1 MDADGSEARQLTPQ
15 GFIDSVLS
23 VSNDGRYIVF
33 HSTRGGGFDIWR
45 MDIDGG
51 NPKQLTFGNKN
62 YLPFI
67 SPDNRFVYYKSW
79 ENDVG
84 ELRRVS
90 IDGGEPE
97 SLNDK
102 ETSWGSFSPDGK
114 YFAASYKTDKHRLAV
129 FSAETNKVIKQF
141 DFPKNGLAYMGLHW
155 TPDSEAVAYR
165 DFNYG
170 YWLQPTGGGEP
181 QRMEG
186 LPKEKFYNFAW
197 SKDGKQFAFV
207 RGQEIRDV
215 VLFGNSAR

>member
-1 MDADGSEARQLTPQ
+1 
-15 GFIDSVLS
+15 
-23 VSNDGRYIVF
+23 
-33 HSTRGGGFDIWR
+33 
-45 MDIDGG
+45 
-51 NPKQLTFGNKN
+51 
-62 YLPFI
+62 
-67 SPDNRFVYYKSW
+67 
-79 ENDVG
+79 VG

-207 RGQEIRDV
+207 RGQV